1 MILLLGLAGTG
12 KSTQGQML
20 AERFGWAWLSAG
32 QILRD
37 SGQFQEILARGDLVD
52 NTIVNQMVQ
61 AAVERCEAAGQ
72 KVVLDGF
79 PRGSEQAQ
87 ALVAQPELLGKIE
100 VVFWLQASHAELKRR
115 LLARGR
121 ADDTEAA
128 IAKRLADGHD
138 LVDKVIEILASHRV
152 KVVKIDGE
160 GTEEEVFTRI
170 ADYVRLAGLAQDVV
184 DPRVEA
190 GGATVT
196 ERSDTGCS

>member
-87 ALVAQPELLGKIE
+87 ALVAQPDLLGEIE
-100 VVFWLQASHAELKRR
+100 VVFWLQASHAELQRR

-138 LVDKVIEILASHRV
+138 LVDKVIEILASHGV

-170 ADYVRLAGLAQDVV
+170 ADYVRLAGLAQDVA

-196 ERSDTGCS
+196 EQSDTGCS

>member
-138 LVDKVIEILASHRV
+138 LVDKVIEILAAHRV

-196 ERSDTGCS
+196 EQSDTGCS

>member
-61 AAVERCEAAGQ
+61 AAVERCEAVGQ

-87 ALVAQPELLGKIE
+87 ALVAQPDLLGKIE
-100 VVFWLQASHAELKRR
+100 VVFWLQASHAELQRR

-138 LVDKVIEILASHRV
+138 LVDKVIEILVTHGV

>member
-61 AAVERCEAAGQ
+61 ADVERCEAAGQ

-87 ALVAQPELLGKIE
+87 ALVAQPELLGEIE

-138 LVDKVIEILASHRV
+138 LVDKVIEILAAHRV

-196 ERSDTGCS
+196 EQSDTGCS

>member
-61 AAVERCEAAGQ
+61 AAVERCEAVGQ

-87 ALVAQPELLGKIE
+87 ALVAQPDLPGKIE
-100 VVFWLQASHAELKRR
+100 VVFWLQASHAELQRR

-128 IAKRLADGHD
+128 IAKRLADGYD
-138 LVDKVIEILASHRV
+138 LVDKVIEILVAHGV

-170 ADYVRLAGLAQDVV
+170 ADYVRLAGLAQDVA
-184 DPRVEA
+184 DPRAVS
-190 GGATVT
+190 GS
-196 ERSDTGCS
+196 ERSVKWMK

>member
-61 AAVERCEAAGQ
+61 AAVERCEAVGQ

-87 ALVAQPELLGKIE
+87 ALVAQPDLLGEIE
-100 VVFWLQASHAELKRR
+100 VVFWLQASHAELQRR

-138 LVDKVIEILASHRV
+138 LVDKVIEILVAHGV

-170 ADYVRLAGLAQDVV
+170 ADYVRLAGLAQDVA

-196 ERSDTGCS
+196 EQSDTGCS

>member
-1 MILLLGLAGTG
+1 
-12 KSTQGQML
+12 ML

-79 PRGSEQAQ
+79 PRGGEQAQ

-138 LVDKVIEILASHRV
+138 LVDKVIEILVAHRV

-196 ERSDTGCS
+196 EQSDTGCS

>member
-52 NTIVNQMVQ
+52 KTIVNQMVQ

-138 LVDKVIEILASHRV
+138 LVDKVIEILVAHRV

-170 ADYVRLAGLAQDVV
+170 ADYVRLAGLAKDVV

-196 ERSDTGCS
+196 EQSDTGCS

>member
-61 AAVERCEAAGQ
+61 AAVERCEAVGQ

-87 ALVAQPELLGKIE
+87 ALVAQPDLLGKIE
-100 VVFWLQASHAELKRR
+100 VVFWLQASHAELQRR

-138 LVDKVIEILASHRV
+138 LVDKVIEILVTHGV

-170 ADYVRLAGLAQDVV
+170 ADYVRLAGLAQDVA

-196 ERSDTGCS
+196 EQSDTGCS

>member
-37 SGQFQEILARGDLVD
+37 SSQFQEILARGDLVD

-61 AAVERCEAAGQ
+61 AAVERCEAVGQ

-87 ALVAQPELLGKIE
+87 ALVAQPDLLGKIE
-100 VVFWLQASHAELKRR
+100 VVFWLQASHAELQRR

-138 LVDKVIEILASHRV
+138 LVDKVIEILVTHGV

>member
-61 AAVERCEAAGQ
+61 AAVERCEAVGQ

-87 ALVAQPELLGKIE
+87 ALVAQPDLLGKIE
-100 VVFWLQASHAELKRR
+100 VVFWLQASHAELQRR

-138 LVDKVIEILASHRV
+138 LVDKVIEILVTHGV

-170 ADYVRLAGLAQDVV
+170 ADYVRLAGLAQDVA

-190 GGATVT
+190 GGTTVT
-196 ERSDTGCS
+196 EQPDTGCS

>member
-128 IAKRLADGHD
+128 IAKRLADGYD
-138 LVDKVIEILASHRV
+138 LVDKVIEILVAHRV

-190 GGATVT
+190 GGVTVT
-196 ERSDTGCS
+196 EQSDTGCS